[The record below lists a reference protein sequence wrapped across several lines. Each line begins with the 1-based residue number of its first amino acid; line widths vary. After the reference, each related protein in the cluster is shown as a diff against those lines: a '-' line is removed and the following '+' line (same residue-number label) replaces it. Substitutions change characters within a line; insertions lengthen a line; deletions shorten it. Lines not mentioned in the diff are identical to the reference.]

1 MPFMTCG
8 TPSRLG
14 IQHTNTYDPGSSVS
28 VATPVSPRVTTL
40 GPSARG
46 TCRLHAAIM
55 ARPARTS
62 RRMVM
67 HTLPSGSG
75 ACQQDDPGHP
85 PELLPLGL
93 GIQLGDDIPNAR
105 EGHRPLQTE
114 RFLPHRAEFPFL
126 PALRLEE

>member
-1 MPFMTCG
+1 M
-8 TPSRLG
+8 
-14 IQHTNTYDPGSSVS
+14 V
-28 VATPVSPRVTTL
+28 VSPAVIVSGIPNAYSLVWIVTTL

-93 GIQLGDDIPNAR
+93 GIQRSEERRVGKECRAGGWGEQVWENDIR
-105 EGHRPLQTE
+105 
-114 RFLPHRAEFPFL
+114 
-126 PALRLEE
+126 